1 MKLQRYNFKNAIVL
15 TGGIDTGKST
25 VGLFFISHGFDIID
39 ADKIAHKI
47 LDQNSNNIAIL
58 FGNQYVEDAKVL
70 RKKLGTL
77 IFNNFE
83 EKKKLESFIHPL
95 IEEEII
101 RQAKVFEAQNKVY
114 FIDIPLFFEKRNYN
128 IKKSIVVYTTKE
140 IQTQRL
146 MDRDKCNE
154 TIALSKIN
162 NQMNIED
169 KRKLATY
176 IIDNTKDLK
185 NLEYE
190 VKRITK
196 ELV

>member
-1 MKLQRYNFKNAIVL
+1 M
-15 TGGIDTGKST
+15 
-25 VGLFFISHGFDIID
+25 
-39 ADKIAHKI
+39 
-47 LDQNSNNIAIL
+47 
-58 FGNQYVEDAKVL
+58 EDAKVL